1 MKKAFNRSDFSE
13 GFLDGLPIGLG
24 YLSVSF
30 AFGIFALGEGLTVV
44 EALLISM
51 LNVTSAGQL
60 AAVPIIATLGSY
72 VELILTQLVIN
83 LRYSLMSTSLS
94 QRLDKSVSTFD
105 RFVVSF
111 MNTDEVFGVSMSKG
125 RPLSRAYLY
134 GLIILPYLGWT
145 LGTLLGAVAGNIL
158 PVLLISALGIAIY
171 GMFIAIVVPETRE
184 NKFTLLA
191 VLLAVVLS
199 LLFYYLPYLNLIPR
213 GFVIIIVAAIS
224 AAVFAFV
231 APIKEEE
238 ND

>member
-1 MKKAFNRSDFSE
+1 MDSRKKLFIN
-13 GFLDGLPIGLG
+13 GVKDGIPIALG

-30 AFGIFALGEGLTVV
+30 AFGISAVKNGIEGLDAV
-44 EALLISM
+44 LISATN
-51 LNVTSAGQL
+51 LTSAGQV
-60 AAVPIIATLGSY
+60 AGIEIIKAGGTLLEML
-72 VELILTQLVIN
+72 VTQLIIN
-83 LRYSLMSTSLS
+83 LRYMLMSLSLS
-94 QRLDKSVSTFD
+94 QKTDESFTLLDRL
-105 RFVVSF
+105 VVSF
-111 MNTDEVFGVSMSKG
+111 GITDEIFGVASSKH
-125 RPLSRAYLY
+125 RVYPPYMY
-134 GLIILPYLGWT
+134 GLILMPFLGWT
-145 LGTLLGAVAGNIL
+145 LGTFGGAFVGEVL
-158 PVLLISALGIAIY
+158 PEALKSSLGIAIY